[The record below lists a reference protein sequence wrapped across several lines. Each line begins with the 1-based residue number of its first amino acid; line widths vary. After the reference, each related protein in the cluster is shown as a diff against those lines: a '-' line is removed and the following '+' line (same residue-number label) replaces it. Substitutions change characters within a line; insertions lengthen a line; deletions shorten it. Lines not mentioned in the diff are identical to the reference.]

1 MYVCVCQAVTD
12 LDIHKAAQNGARTLM
27 DLRRDLQV
35 SVECGRCAS
44 CARKCLKQANEN
56 FSDNLQLLAHA

>member
-12 LDIHKAAQNGARTLM
+12 LDIHQAARNGAKTLK

-44 CARKCLKQANEN
+44 CARKCLKSANED
-56 FSDNLQLLAHA
+56 FLGDLQLPAHA